1 MGTLANAGEELWALV
16 HLLRS
21 LEGRDFSS
29 RVAAQITASILV
41 VRILA
46 LFLECRSNVLALP
59 LRGHDAVAR
68 WVRRTDEVIWATLQP
83 RWQPLSC
90 HSCSLFRRTPP
101 WSLTT
106 GPRPSAT

>member
-1 MGTLANAGEELWALV
+1 MGTLACAVGELWALV

-46 LFLECRSNVLALP
+46 LFLECRSNVLAL
-59 LRGHDAVAR
+59 LLGGHDAVAR
-68 WVRRTDEVIWATLQP
+68 WVRRTDAFLGAV
-83 RWQPLSC
+83 
-90 HSCSLFRRTPP
+90 RR
-101 WSLTT
+101 
-106 GPRPSAT
+106 GEER